1 MRLSFTPDLTT
12 VIFCRPTAVSQSPKQ
27 TDIIIIY
34 KPLRVLL
41 LKLLIWDTSLKLINA
56 LNTISSPLYP
66 KFPQSLNLLPFRCIS
81 LCLESASCFF
91 RQPHNESF
99 FFWFIISADRT
110 YQVTLLFHHCY
121 HGITLTMTSPSPW
134 HHCNRD
140 VTVTMASLSPWHHC
154 LHDITVTVTSLSPSH
169 LSFTRS
175 LVFGS
180 KLTCLWSPYGI
191 GQTIIFSSC
200 GFFFL
205 LLSFLA

>member
-34 KPLRVLL
+34 KLPRVLL

-99 FFWFIISADRT
+99 FFWFIISAYR
-110 YQVTLLFHHCY
+110 
-121 HGITLTMTSPSPW
+121 
-134 HHCNRD
+134 
-140 VTVTMASLSPWHHC
+140 
-154 LHDITVTVTSLSPSH
+154 HDITVTVTSLSPSH

-180 KLTCLWSPYGI
+180 KLTCLWSPYVI
-191 GQTIIFSSC
+191 GQTIYIFIFSSRRLILL
-200 GFFFL
+200 FFL
-205 LLSFLA
+205 A